1 MQLYTLHLCMK
12 LKENNLIWDKSGKF
26 FAGTVSV
33 KVAVMKDGHQFVIHV
48 INPKDDP
55 HAPPE
60 PKPEETAPSSGP
72 TPDTERE
79 KAELESSEKEG

>member
-1 MQLYTLHLCMK
+1 
-12 LKENNLIWDKSGKF
+12 
-26 FAGTVSV
+26 
-33 KVAVMKDGHQFVIHV
+33 MKDGHQFVIHV

-79 KAELESSEKEG
+79 KAELESSEKEGWTFFFTSTGKRFLMSF